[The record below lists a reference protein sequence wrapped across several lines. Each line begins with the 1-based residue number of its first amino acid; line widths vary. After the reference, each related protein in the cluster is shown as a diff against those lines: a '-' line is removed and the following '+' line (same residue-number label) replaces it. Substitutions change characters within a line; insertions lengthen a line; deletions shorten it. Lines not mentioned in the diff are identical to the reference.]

1 MGFISDEEL
10 NAIRSKANIV
20 DVIGKYIPLTQKGK
34 NYFCVCPFHDDH
46 SPSMSVSYDKQI
58 YKCFSCGASGNVFT
72 FVQNYEN
79 VSFNEAVSIVARSV
93 GLNLDFGPVKKNSN
107 NFKLELEIMSLAER
121 FLQNNLKSSSGID
134 AKKYLEER
142 GINEEIIAEF
152 GIGLS
157 LDNATSLK
165 DLLLKKGYGID
176 KLIELGVVNEH
187 GFDVFARRITFPLWN
202 IDGDIVGFSG
212 RIYRNE
218 DSAKYVNS
226 KETKIFKKGELLYNY
241 HNAKDYAKR
250 EKFIL
255 VVEGFM
261 DAIRLSANGIKN
273 VIALMGTSLT
283 SNHIDLLKKLR
294 VKVILCLDNDDAG
307 LTATINNGM
316 MLIKN
321 NVEVGII
328 RLSGSKDPDEYIL
341 KNGIDSFKNLLKEP
355 ISYFEFRINNLKN
368 NRNLNNPVEL
378 AGYIN
383 EVIDILKDVE
393 DPILKEITINEI
405 ANNYKIDISL
415 LKERISWEKEKIP
428 NVKPR
433 VEKVKHDHQ
442 DEVAMRILYYMM
454 NDQKYVNLYKKK
466 LGYITDEKLRIIANE
481 ILYYSG
487 IHNKIDVADFITYMS
502 DKDNFKVVTEI
513 VGMNMQ
519 EELSEENMLEYITS
533 YYRLMVK
540 KQINDLKIQMKN
552 EMDVNKKLEIGK
564 RITELKKGSVEYGR
578 N

>member
-321 NVEVGII
+321 NVDVGII

-355 ISYFEFRINNLKN
+355 ISYFEFRINSLKN

-383 EVIDILKDVE
+383 EVIDILKDVD

-415 LKERISWEKEKIP
+415 LKERISWEKEKISD
-428 NVKPR
+428 VKPR

-454 NDQKYVNLYKKK
+454 NDQRYVNLYKKK

-519 EELSEENMLEYITS
+519 EELSEENMLEYISS

>member
-79 VSFNEAVSIVARSV
+79 VSFSEAVSIVARSV

-241 HNAKDYAKR
+241 HNARDYAKR

-321 NVEVGII
+321 NVDVGII

-355 ISYFEFRINNLKN
+355 ISYFEFRINNLKK

>member
-212 RIYRNE
+212 RIYRDE

-328 RLSGSKDPDEYIL
+328 RLSDSKDPDEYIL

-355 ISYFEFRINNLKN
+355 ISYFEFRINSLKK

-383 EVIDILKDVE
+383 EVIDILKDVD

>member
-241 HNAKDYAKR
+241 HNARDYAKR

-321 NVEVGII
+321 NVDVGII

-355 ISYFEFRINNLKN
+355 ISYFEFRINNLKK

>member
-157 LDNATSLK
+157 LDKATSLK

-212 RIYRNE
+212 RIYRDE

-321 NVEVGII
+321 NVDVGII

-355 ISYFEFRINNLKN
+355 ISYFEFRINSLKK

-502 DKDNFKVVTEI
+502 DKDNFKLVTEI

-519 EELSEENMLEYITS
+519 EELSEENMLEYISS

>member
-321 NVEVGII
+321 NVDVGII

-355 ISYFEFRINNLKN
+355 ISYFEFRINSLKK

-454 NDQKYVNLYKKK
+454 NDQKYVNLYKMK

>member
-241 HNAKDYAKR
+241 HNARDYAKR

-283 SNHIDLLKKLR
+283 SNHINLLKKLR

-321 NVEVGII
+321 NVDVGII

-355 ISYFEFRINNLKN
+355 ISYFEFRINSLKK

>member
-241 HNAKDYAKR
+241 HNARDYAKR

-321 NVEVGII
+321 NVDVGII

-355 ISYFEFRINNLKN
+355 ISYFEFRINNLKK

-415 LKERISWEKEKIP
+415 LKERISWEKEKISD
-428 NVKPR
+428 VKPR

>member
-212 RIYRNE
+212 RIYRDE

-355 ISYFEFRINNLKN
+355 ISYFEFRINNLKK

-383 EVIDILKDVE
+383 EVIDILKDVD

-454 NDQKYVNLYKKK
+454 NDQRYVNLYKKK

-487 IHNKIDVADFITYMS
+487 INNKIDVADFITYMS

>member
-93 GLNLDFGPVKKNSN
+93 GLNLNFGPVKKNSN

-321 NVEVGII
+321 NVDVGII
-328 RLSGSKDPDEYIL
+328 RLSSSKDPDEYIL

-355 ISYFEFRINNLKN
+355 ISYFEFRINSLKK

>member
-321 NVEVGII
+321 NVDVGII

-355 ISYFEFRINNLKN
+355 ISYFEFRINSLKK

-383 EVIDILKDVE
+383 EVIDILKDVD

>member
-157 LDNATSLK
+157 LDKATSLK

-321 NVEVGII
+321 NVDVGIT

-355 ISYFEFRINNLKN
+355 ISYFEFRINSLKN

-383 EVIDILKDVE
+383 EVIDILKDVD

-415 LKERISWEKEKIP
+415 LKERISWEKEKISD
-428 NVKPR
+428 VKPR

-519 EELSEENMLEYITS
+519 EELSEENMLEYIIS

>member
-321 NVEVGII
+321 NVDVGIV

-355 ISYFEFRINNLKN
+355 ISYFEFRINSLKK

-519 EELSEENMLEYITS
+519 EELSEENMIEYITS

>member
-107 NFKLELEIMSLAER
+107 NFKLELEIMNLAER

-321 NVEVGII
+321 NVDVGII

-355 ISYFEFRINNLKN
+355 ISYFEFRINSLKN

>member
-321 NVEVGII
+321 NVDVGII

-355 ISYFEFRINNLKN
+355 ISYFEFRINNLKK

>member
-79 VSFNEAVSIVARSV
+79 VSFSEAVSIVARSV

-321 NVEVGII
+321 NVDVGIT

-355 ISYFEFRINNLKN
+355 ISYFEFRINSLKK

-415 LKERISWEKEKIP
+415 LKERISWEKEKISD
-428 NVKPR
+428 VKPR

>member
-241 HNAKDYAKR
+241 HNARDYAKR

-321 NVEVGII
+321 NVDVGII

-355 ISYFEFRINNLKN
+355 ISYFEFRINNLKK

-383 EVIDILKDVE
+383 EVIDILKDVD

>member
-212 RIYRNE
+212 RIYRDE

-321 NVEVGII
+321 NVDVGII
-328 RLSGSKDPDEYIL
+328 CLSGSKDPDEYIL

-355 ISYFEFRINNLKN
+355 ISYFEFRINNLKK

>member
-93 GLNLDFGPVKKNSN
+93 GLNLNFGPVKKNSN

-321 NVEVGII
+321 NVDVGII

-355 ISYFEFRINNLKN
+355 ISYFEFRINSLKK

-383 EVIDILKDVE
+383 EVIDILKDVD

>member
-93 GLNLDFGPVKKNSN
+93 GLNLNFGPVKKNSN

-321 NVEVGII
+321 NVDVGII

-355 ISYFEFRINNLKN
+355 ISYFEFRINSLKK

>member
-157 LDNATSLK
+157 LDNTTSLK

-212 RIYRNE
+212 RVYRNE

-355 ISYFEFRINNLKN
+355 ISYFEFRINSLKK

-454 NDQKYVNLYKKK
+454 NGQKYVNLYKKK

>member
-107 NFKLELEIMSLAER
+107 NFKLELEIMNLAER

-328 RLSGSKDPDEYIL
+328 RLSDSKDPDEYIL
-341 KNGIDSFKNLLKEP
+341 KNGIVSFKNLLKEP
-355 ISYFEFRINNLKN
+355 ISYFEFRINNLKK

-383 EVIDILKDVE
+383 EVIDILKDVD

>member
-1 MGFISDEEL
+1 M
-10 NAIRSKANIV
+10 
-20 DVIGKYIPLTQKGK
+20 
-34 NYFCVCPFHDDH
+34 
-46 SPSMSVSYDKQI
+46 
-58 YKCFSCGASGNVFT
+58 
-72 FVQNYEN
+72 
-79 VSFNEAVSIVARSV
+79 
-93 GLNLDFGPVKKNSN
+93 
-107 NFKLELEIMSLAER
+107 
-121 FLQNNLKSSSGID
+121 
-134 AKKYLEER
+134 
-142 GINEEIIAEF
+142 
-152 GIGLS
+152 
-157 LDNATSLK
+157 
-165 DLLLKKGYGID
+165 
-176 KLIELGVVNEH
+176 IELGVVNEH

-241 HNAKDYAKR
+241 HNARDYAKR

-321 NVEVGII
+321 NVDVGII

-355 ISYFEFRINNLKN
+355 ISYFEFRINNLKK

-383 EVIDILKDVE
+383 EVIDILKDVD

>member
-321 NVEVGII
+321 NVDVGII
-328 RLSGSKDPDEYIL
+328 RLSSSKDPDEYIL

-355 ISYFEFRINNLKN
+355 ISYFEFRINSLKK

-383 EVIDILKDVE
+383 EVIDILKDVD

>member
-93 GLNLDFGPVKKNSN
+93 GLNLNFGPVKKNSN

-321 NVEVGII
+321 NVDVGII

-355 ISYFEFRINNLKN
+355 ISYFEFRINNLKK

-383 EVIDILKDVE
+383 EVIDILKDVD

>member
-176 KLIELGVVNEH
+176 KLIELGVVNER

-316 MLIKN
+316 VLIKN
-321 NVEVGII
+321 NVDVGII

-355 ISYFEFRINNLKN
+355 ISYFEFRINSLKK

-383 EVIDILKDVE
+383 EVIDILKDVD

>member
-321 NVEVGII
+321 NVDVGII

-355 ISYFEFRINNLKN
+355 ISYFEFRINNLKK

-383 EVIDILKDVE
+383 EVIDILKDVD

>member
-316 MLIKN
+316 MLFKN

-341 KNGIDSFKNLLKEP
+341 KNGIVSFKNLLKEP
-355 ISYFEFRINNLKN
+355 ISYFEFRINSLKK

-383 EVIDILKDVE
+383 EVIDILKDVD

-454 NDQKYVNLYKKK
+454 NDQRYVNLYKKK

>member
-157 LDNATSLK
+157 LDNTTSLK

-212 RIYRNE
+212 RVYRNE

-355 ISYFEFRINNLKN
+355 ISYFEFRINSLKK

-454 NDQKYVNLYKKK
+454 NGQKYVNLYKKK

-502 DKDNFKVVTEI
+502 DKDNFKMVTEI